1 MKIFFAGGASIRNHD
16 TNAQIGAGYGL
27 MKNHLI
33 TWINGTE
40 LKLREKYLTK
50 DCDVLIDS
58 GAFSLYTRGV
68 KINLNEYKDFII
80 QYQKDHESKINSLN
94 FINLDKI
101 GDSKESWNNQHKLEK
116 IGVNPIPVVH
126 QYGFK
131 KKYLDKAMKEY
142 PFFALGGMWG
152 RSRKL
157 DTIPWLEYVFKE
169 IMIWVKK
176 GNKLP
181 KIHLLGIGSKSVL
194 MKFPAYSCD
203 NTNWMTLTQYGFSK
217 FLKIPI
223 PKSGKKPK
231 NPYKHEKKYKYNKL
245 EDQRLLKKLVDHEIK
260 RYKDLEKQ
268 ITEFWQKRGIVFNG

>member
-1 MKIFFAGGASIRNHD
+1 MKIFFAGGAYYRTHD
-16 TNAQIGAGYGL
+16 TNVQVGPGYDL

-33 TWINGTE
+33 AWIDGTE
-40 LKLREKYLTK
+40 LKLRGKYLTK

-68 KINLNEYKDFII
+68 PIDLNEYKDFII
-80 QYQKDHESKINSLN
+80 QYKKDHKDKITSLN

-101 GDSKESWNNQHKLEK
+101 GDSEESWNNQHKLEK
-116 IGVNPIPVVH
+116 MGVNPIPVVH

-142 PFFALGGMWG
+142 SFFSLGGMWG

-181 KIHLLGIGSKSVL
+181 KIHLLGIGSKSIL

-203 NTNWMTLTQYGFSK
+203 NTNWMSVTKFGNSK
-217 FLKIPI
+217 FLKIFI
-223 PKSGKKPK
+223 PRGGKKFK
-231 NPYKHEKKYKYNKL
+231 NPYKHEKKYTYDKL
-245 EDQRLLKKLVDHEIK
+245 QDQKLLKKLVDHEIK
-260 RYKDLEKQ
+260 RYKDLEMEVTK
-268 ITEFWQKRGIVFNG
+268 FWQKRGIIFNG